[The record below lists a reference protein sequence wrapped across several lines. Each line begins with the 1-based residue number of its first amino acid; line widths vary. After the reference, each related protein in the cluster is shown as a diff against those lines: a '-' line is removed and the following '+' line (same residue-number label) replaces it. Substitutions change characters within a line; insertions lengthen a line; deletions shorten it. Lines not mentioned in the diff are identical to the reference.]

1 MAKSS
6 GIGKTAMWILM
17 GLLILGLGGFG
28 AVNLSGNIRSLGT
41 VGSKAIPVDTYA
53 RQLQNEI
60 RAIEQQTGQPLPFA
74 RAQEIGLDRAVLQH
88 LAARGNPSDWGLS
101 GRER

>member
-6 GIGKTAMWILM
+6 SISKSAMWILM

-28 AVNLSGNIRSLGT
+28 AVSFNGNINSIGT
-41 VGSKAIPVDTYA
+41 VGSKTIPVNNYA

-60 RAIEQQTGQPLPFA
+60 RAIEQQTGQQLPFA
-74 RAQEIGLDRAVLQH
+74 QNKLFKLNRAPL
-88 LAARGNPSDWGLS
+88 
-101 GRER
+101 